1 MSLPSD
7 PQARKSI
14 KKVLDEISNSM
25 TRIEAER
32 DLIKETIDD
41 VCEEVKLSKK
51 TFRKLA
57 RTYHKKNFSK
67 EVAENEEFETMYETI
82 TGETSL
88 GNLEKNDEPLLH
100 IRV

>member
-32 DLIKETIDD
+32 DLIKETIEDI
-41 VCEEVKLSKK
+41 CEEFKLSKK

-88 GNLEKNDEPLLH
+88 GNVEKNDEPLLH